1 MSQGC
6 DRNIHGGISEKKEL
20 DPSNRGSVVLG
31 SVAYF
36 VDRYGYEVLPLALR
50 LLAGERLPPLT
61 VRRPVLITG
70 ANIFQEYP
78 PFDVN

>member
-1 MSQGC
+1 M
-6 DRNIHGGISEKKEL
+6 SEKKEL

-36 VDRYGYEVLPLALR
+36 MDRYGYEVLPLALR
-50 LLAGERLPPLT
+50 LLAGETPPPLT
-61 VRRPVLITG
+61 VSRPVLITG

-78 PFDVN
+78 PSDVN